1 MSTPRPHRPVFP
13 SCLDPSRPPA
23 ATDPISLAFTP
34 LTSQSSFLKLQATGR
49 TTGICSI
56 HHSTA
61 ALFMH
66 LLVPLTDYFALRFS
80 FLIQHGHGVAPLY
93 RLVPRAYPLDAHWTM
108 DGSQMGPLLPTSREA
123 PTCFLV
129 QSKHLHPIGH
139 ALALE
144 DHLDKPSLARSG
156 RRRRW
161 LVVIWR
167 TNHSG

>member
-1 MSTPRPHRPVFP
+1 MSLSTFSSPEPPPPFPSLFTSNVNNRAVPTHQCMRTPSPHRLDFP

-34 LTSQSSFLKLQATGR
+34 STSQSSFLKLQATGC

-93 RLVPRAYPLDAHWTM
+93 RLAPRAYPLDAHWTM
-108 DGSQMGPLLPTSREA
+108 DGSQMGPSSPPLE
-123 PTCFLV
+123 
-129 QSKHLHPIGH
+129 KHLR
-139 ALALE
+139 A
-144 DHLDKPSLARSG
+144 S
-156 RRRRW
+156 
-161 LVVIWR
+161 
-167 TNHSG
+167 